1 MNRHRQLAAC
11 TVVLL
16 MTVMACPAFAQD
28 VTLRYRWTK
37 GDKVRYRFT
46 QQISTATTGVPGF
59 GDMTSDQTTT
69 QTFSIVVDDVAA
81 DGSVILR
88 QVFESVR
95 IEVNTPMG
103 KLAFD
108 SDNKDAATG
117 DPFGKFLA
125 GVMPAMI
132 GESVRMRLLPNGSVQ
147 SVEGM
152 TRILDKMAA
161 GLPQD
166 RTAAA
171 AFGMLKDG
179 LSDEAMSGVLSQGF
193 AQLPDQPVKIGD
205 TWTRQFDVNNPLMGN
220 GTISTT
226 FKLDGVEKAGAF
238 SIARIALKSTTKQT
252 TAPSAPAL
260 GPLSVQLGDGSG
272 DGEQLFD
279 ATNGRLQRVTQQITT
294 PMTMSGPAPDGSQLS
309 LRAITKSTMTMELLE
324 K

>member
-1 MNRHRQLAAC
+1 
-11 TVVLL
+11 
-16 MTVMACPAFAQD
+16 
-28 VTLRYRWTK
+28 
-37 GDKVRYRFT
+37 
-46 QQISTATTGVPGF
+46 
-59 GDMTSDQTTT
+59 
-69 QTFSIVVDDVAA
+69 
-81 DGSVILR
+81 
-88 QVFESVR
+88 
-95 IEVNTPMG
+95 
-103 KLAFD
+103 
-108 SDNKDAATG
+108 
-117 DPFGKFLA
+117 
-125 GVMPAMI
+125 
-132 GESVRMRLLPNGSVQ
+132 MRLLPNGAVQ

-171 AFGMLKDG
+171 AFGMLKNG
-179 LSDEAMSGVLSQGF
+179 LSDEALSGVLSQGF

-226 FKLDGVEKAGAF
+226 FKLEGVEKAGAF

-260 GPLSVQLGDGSG
+260 GPLSVQLSDGSG

-279 ATNGRLQRVTQQITT
+279 ATNGRLQRSTQEIMT

>member
-1 MNRHRQLAAC
+1 
-11 TVVLL
+11 
-16 MTVMACPAFAQD
+16 MTVLACPAFAQN

-37 GDKVRYRFT
+37 GDRVRYRFT
-46 QQISTATTGVPGF
+46 QQTSTATTGVPGF

-69 QTFSIVVDDVAA
+69 QTLSIVVDEVAA

-95 IEVNTPMG
+95 IEVNTAMG
-103 KLAFD
+103 KLVFD
-108 SDNKDAATG
+108 SDNKDAAT
-117 DPFGKFLA
+117 DNPFGKFLA

-132 GESVRMRLLPNGSVQ
+132 GESVRMRLLPNGAVQ

-152 TRILDKMAA
+152 TRILEKMAA

-171 AFGMLKDG
+171 FGMLKNG
-179 LSDEAMSGVLSQGF
+179 LSDEALSGVLSQGF
-193 AQLPDQPVKIGD
+193 AQLPDQPVKVGD

-220 GTISTT
+220 GTVSTT
-226 FKLDGVEKAGAF
+226 FKLEGVDKAGTF

-252 TAPSAPAL
+252 TAPSAPAR
-260 GPLSVQLGDGSG
+260 GPLSVQLNDGSG

-279 ATNGRLQRVTQQITT
+279 LTNGRLERSTQQITT

>member
-16 MTVMACPAFAQD
+16 TVMACPAFAQD

-37 GDKVRYRFT
+37 GDKLRYRFT
-46 QQISTATTGVPGF
+46 QQTSTATTGVPGF

-88 QVFESVR
+88 QVFEAVR

-108 SDNKDAATG
+108 SDNNDAATG
-117 DPFGKFLA
+117 DPFGKLLA

-132 GESVRMRLLPNGSVQ
+132 GESVRMRLLPNGAVQ

-171 AFGMLKDG
+171 AFGMLKNG
-179 LSDEAMSGVLSQGF
+179 LSDEALNGVLSQGF
-193 AQLPDQPVKIGD
+193 AQLPDQAVKIGD
-205 TWTRQFDVNNPLMGN
+205 SWNRQFDVNNPLMGN

-226 FKLDGVEKAGAF
+226 FKLAGVEKAGVF

-252 TAPSAPAL
+252 TSPSAPAI

-279 ATNGRLQRVTQQITT
+279 ATNGRLQRSTQQITT

-309 LRAITKSTMTMELLE
+309 LRAITKSTMTMELLD

>member
-37 GDKVRYRFT
+37 GDKLRYRFT
-46 QQISTATTGVPGF
+46 QRTSTATTGVPGF

-81 DGSVILR
+81 DGSVVLR

-132 GESVRMRLLPNGSVQ
+132 GESVRMRLLPNGCCAERRRHDKDPGQNGRRPASRSVP
-147 SVEGM
+147 
-152 TRILDKMAA
+152 
-161 GLPQD
+161 PQ
-166 RTAAA
+166 
-171 AFGMLKDG
+171 
-179 LSDEAMSGVLSQGF
+179 
-193 AQLPDQPVKIGD
+193 
-205 TWTRQFDVNNPLMGN
+205 
-220 GTISTT
+220 
-226 FKLDGVEKAGAF
+226 
-238 SIARIALKSTTKQT
+238 
-252 TAPSAPAL
+252 
-260 GPLSVQLGDGSG
+260 PLSACSRM
-272 DGEQLFD
+272 
-279 ATNGRLQRVTQQITT
+279 A
-294 PMTMSGPAPDGSQLS
+294 
-309 LRAITKSTMTMELLE
+309 
-324 K
+324 

>member
-11 TVVLL
+11 AVVLL

-132 GESVRMRLLPNGSVQ
+132 GESVRMRMLPNGAVQ

-152 TRILDKMAA
+152 TKILDKMAA

-166 RTAAA
+166 RTASA
-171 AFGMLKDG
+171 AFGMLKNG

-193 AQLPDQPVKIGD
+193 AQLPDQSVKIGD

-226 FKLDGVEKAGAF
+226 FTLEGVEKAGAL
-238 SIARIALKSTTKQT
+238 SLARIASTSMTKQT
-252 TAPSAPAL
+252 TAPAPVL
-260 GPLSVQLGDGSG
+260 GPLNVQLGDGSG
-272 DGEQLFD
+272 EGEQLFD
-279 ATNGRLQRVTQQITT
+279 ATKGRLQRSTQRMTT